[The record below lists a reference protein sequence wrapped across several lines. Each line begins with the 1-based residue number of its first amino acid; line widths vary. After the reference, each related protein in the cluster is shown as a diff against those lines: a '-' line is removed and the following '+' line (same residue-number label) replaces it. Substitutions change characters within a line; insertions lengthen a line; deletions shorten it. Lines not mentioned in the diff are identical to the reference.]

1 MTTIFSSVLSLI
13 KQLKKIYALCMPGI
27 SSGSISHAH
36 GIIKF
41 VKRKFPQT
49 ILVFPSVSRSKPLYT
64 LFNFTLLSQRKIC
77 SILMTDAEGQEVG
90 AETMVN

>member
-1 MTTIFSSVLSLI
+1 
-13 KQLKKIYALCMPGI
+13 MPGI
-27 SSGSISHAH
+27 SSVSISHAH

-77 SILMTDAEGQEVG
+77 LILMTEGQEVG
-90 AETMVN
+90 VEIMVNYKWVRSEKLWYSPTDPIDR